1 MFGYVVVNEPELRI
15 REFDLYRSYYCG
27 ICMDLKDHYGQRGRL
42 TLSYDTT
49 FLALLLTSLY
59 EPGETERSMR
69 CAVHPFKKHAVR
81 RNEYTQYAA
90 DIGIIL
96 SYYSCLDDWN
106 DERDAGK
113 RLMAAALANKFEEA
127 SDRHPDKA
135 ALIRTELDELR
146 ELEKSAREPGC
157 ALSPAVLLDRA
168 GGIFGSLMAEVF
180 DVRHDIWSAALRRT
194 GFYLGKFIYILDAY
208 DDLKKDEKTGSF
220 NPLLGLRDR
229 PDFEGFVKGILT
241 MTISECT
248 AAFETLPIVE
258 NVDILRNILY
268 SGIWCKFNEKNND
281 KNNEI
286 KGKRNGAAS
295 RQLSGER
302 TAENE

>member
-27 ICMDLKDHYGQRGRL
+27 ICMDLKDSYGQRGRL
-42 TLSYDTT
+42 TLSYDTA

-59 EPGETERSMR
+59 EPGEAEQSMR
-69 CAVHPFKKHAVR
+69 CAIHPLKKHAVR

-113 RLMAAALANKFEEA
+113 KVMAAALSKKFEKA
-127 SDRHPDKA
+127 SLRHPDKA
-135 ALIRTELDELR
+135 ALIRTRLDELR
-146 ELEKSAREPGC
+146 ELEKSSQRPESTS
-157 ALSPAVLLDRA
+157 SPAVLLDRA
-168 GGIFGSLMAEVF
+168 GGIFGDLMAEVF
-180 DVRHDIWSAALRRT
+180 DLRHDIWSTALRRT

-208 DDLKKDEKTGSF
+208 DDLKKDEKSGSF
-220 NPLLGLRDR
+220 NPLLMLGDR
-229 PDFEGFVKGILT
+229 PDLDGFVKGILT
-241 MTISECT
+241 MSISECT
-248 AAFETLPIVE
+248 ASFETLPIVE
-258 NVDILRNILY
+258 NIDILRNILY
-268 SGIWCKFNEKNND
+268 SGIWCKFNE
-281 KNNEI
+281 I
-286 KGKRNGAAS
+286 TGKRSGAAP
-295 RQLSGER
+295 RELSAER